1 MLDFSLSEE
10 HQAIQR
16 LARDFAQQ
24 EIKPVARQLDQDEE
38 ETTRRLLAKAAG
50 LGITGL
56 IIPEAFGGSAKGGP
70 ECTLVLE
77 ELAAAD
83 GGLATALG
91 ANWLA
96 QTPILLAAT
105 PEQRAKFLPPL
116 ASAPECH
123 LACLAM
129 TEPTG
134 GSDIENPAMNSAGI
148 HTLAKPHGDGFV
160 IDGIKRF
167 PSNAGIA
174 SLYAVIATVDRSQG
188 DRGSCMLLVPAGT
201 PGLSFGKPED
211 KMGMRADRNCDIIFD
226 GVWVPRDHLLGKIGD
241 GARLLRLT
249 LAFNRAG
256 AGSIAV
262 GMARGAYEI
271 ALEYSRTRVQ
281 GGMPLFRQPMIA
293 AKLADAATSLDAA
306 RLLCWRA
313 AWYNA
318 THRPP
323 SIRYASM
330 AKVFASDM
338 AMQVISD
345 CIQIMGSYGYM
356 KEYLVEKYL
365 RDAKIVQIYLGANE
379 ICRLDIGDSL

>member
-1 MLDFSLSEE
+1 MMEVDLSGE

-16 LARDFAQQ
+16 LARDFARH
-24 EIKPVARQLDQDEE
+24 EIKPAARRLDQDDD
-38 ETTRRLLAKAAG
+38 ETTGGLLLRAAA

-56 IIPEAFGGSAKGGP
+56 IIPEKYGGSGKGGP
-70 ECTLVLE
+70 ECNLVLE

-105 PEQRAKFLPPL
+105 AEQRAKFLPPL
-116 ASAPECH
+116 ASTTQCN

-134 GSDIENPAMNSAGI
+134 GSDIENPAMDSAGI
-148 HTLAKPHGDGFV
+148 HTTARPDGDGFV
-160 IDGIKRF
+160 INGVKRF

-174 SLYAVIATVDRSQG
+174 SLYTVIATVDRSLG
-188 DRGSCMLLVPAGT
+188 DRGSCILLVPAGA
-201 PGLSFGKPED
+201 PGLSFGRPED
-211 KMGMRADRNCDIIFD
+211 KMGMRADRNCDIIFED
-226 GVWVPRDHLLGKIGD
+226 VRVSSDHLLGNIGD

-249 LAFNRAG
+249 LAFNRPG

-262 GMARGAYEI
+262 GMARGALEI
-271 ALEYSRTRVQ
+271 ALEYSRTRAQ
-281 GGMPLFRQPMIA
+281 GGMPLFHQPQIA
-293 AKLADAATSLDAA
+293 AKLADAATAIDAA

-318 THRPP
+318 AHRPP

-379 ICRLDIGDSL
+379 ICRLDIGGSL